1 MELKDKVFVVTGA
14 GSGMGRQLCIQLV
27 EKGAEVAMID
37 LNEKTLKETEN
48 LIGSARV
55 STHVLNVTDKENV
68 DKLPESIISK
78 HGVVDAIIN
87 NAGIIQPFIRIK
99 DLDFDVIDR
108 IFDVNLKGTLYM
120 TKAFLPHLLKRP
132 EAHITNVSSMAGFIP
147 FPGQAIYS
155 ASKAAV
161 KSFTEALYSELKD
174 TTVGVTVIHPGAID
188 TNITTNSG
196 IEAPSSSDSSSTQ
209 SFKALPAKKAA
220 EIIIAGIQKNKF
232 RVLVGSDAKSLDKL
246 YRLSPRMAINM
257 ITNKMRDMLPK

>member
-196 IEAPSSSDSSSTQ
+196 IGAPSSSDSSSTQ

>member
-1 MELKDKVFVVTGA
+1 MEFKDKVFVVTGA
-14 GSGMGRQLCIQLV
+14 GSGMGRELCIQLV
-27 EKGAEVAMID
+27 EKGAKVAMVD
-37 LNEKTLKETEN
+37 LNEKTLKETEKI
-48 LIGSARV
+48 IGSSKV

-68 DKLPESIISK
+68 DKLPEAVVSR

-87 NAGIIQPFIRIK
+87 NAGIIQPFVRIK

-108 IFDVNLKGTLYM
+108 ILNVNLIGTLYL
-120 TKAFLPHLLKRP
+120 TKAFLPFLLERP
-132 EAHITNVSSMAGFIP
+132 KAHITNVSSMAGFIP

-161 KSFTEALYSELKD
+161 KTFTEALYSELKD
-174 TTVGVTVIHPGAID
+174 TYVGVTVIHPGAID

-196 IEAPSSSDSSSTQ
+196 IDTPIGDDSTPAQ
-209 SFKALPAKKAA
+209 SYKALPAKKAA

-246 YRLSPRMAINM
+246 YRLSPRMAVNM
-257 ITNKMRDMLPK
+257 ITNKMRGMLPK